1 MGEIPNPPT
10 NIYIY
15 VYVCILDTSLFIFYI
30 PQNMYFRFS
39 NHQIPGLDKQMNEN
53 MKTERILNP
62 SFRSSRSFPKNRQIT
77 SISTGIQYTKLTI
90 TPPCRLSTPLF
101 KGHPPRLPTV
111 LQGNLRRN
119 SVIIARKI
127 AIKCSLKN
135 CRQRSPPW
143 QFLTMKL

>member
-1 MGEIPNPPT
+1 MH
-10 NIYIY
+10 
-15 VYVCILDTSLFIFYI
+15 VCTLHTTLFTLKKRQDTEVLPRFFKICIFVSVGT
-30 PQNMYFRFS
+30 RL
-39 NHQIPGLDKQMNEN
+39 IPGLDEQMKEN

-143 QFLTMKL
+143 QFLTKKL

>member
-1 MGEIPNPPT
+1 MHVCTLHTTLFTLKKRQNTEVLPRSFKICIFVSVGTRLIPE
-10 NIYIY
+10 
-15 VYVCILDTSLFIFYI
+15 LDEE
-30 PQNMYFRFS
+30 M
-39 NHQIPGLDKQMNEN
+39 KEN

-143 QFLTMKL
+143 QFLTKKL